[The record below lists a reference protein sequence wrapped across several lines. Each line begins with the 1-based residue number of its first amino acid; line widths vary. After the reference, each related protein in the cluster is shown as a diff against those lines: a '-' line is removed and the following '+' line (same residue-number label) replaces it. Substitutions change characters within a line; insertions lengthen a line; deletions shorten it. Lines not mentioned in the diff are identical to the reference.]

1 MSRRGF
7 LKASALIS
15 LSATSKGLGVSI
27 AKAQESIPV
36 GTTSKPIRIIM
47 GGYGPP
53 TTSFS
58 LALKRI
64 GDRLTNKF
72 GDMVDVKYVYNIL
85 DLGYQGLDILW
96 LVENGM
102 LTLGYQSSSYMTERV
117 PDLGLIDLPFLFS
130 DSSSARAAMDGEL
143 GKILTARI
151 EEQMNYR
158 ILGYFENGLRH
169 ISNRIRPIQTPNDL
183 KGLQMRV
190 LPSKVHLRTFELL
203 GATPEILDLSEAIA
217 RIKASTLDAQENPF
231 ANTVTYGVHNF
242 HQYHTATNHF
252 YISRPIFLH
261 RQSYDEWPE
270 ALQVEMREAIKD
282 AVDFQRQ
289 LKEKEEL
296 EAAEEIQKAGGEIL
310 ELTPDQM
317 NEFVEAV
324 RPVYSEARAKYSSEL
339 LQLVDLRF

>member
-1 MSRRGF
+1 M
-7 LKASALIS
+7 AE
-15 LSATSKGLGVSI
+15 
-27 AKAQESIPV
+27 AQQNTPS
-36 GTTSKPIRIIM
+36 SMADWPIQIIM

-96 LVENGM
+96 LVENGI

-117 PDLGLIDLPFLFS
+117 PDLGLVDLPFLFS
-130 DSSSARAAMDGEL
+130 DSSSARTAMDGEL

-169 ISNRIRPIQTPNDL
+169 ISNRVRPVRTPSDL
-183 KGLQMRV
+183 KGLNMRV

-203 GATPEILDLSEAIA
+203 GATPEILDLSEAIE
-217 RIKASTLDAQENPF
+217 RIKAGTLDAQENPF

-261 RQSYDEWPE
+261 RQSYDAWPE
-270 ALQVEMREAIKD
+270 ALQKEMGAAVKD
-282 AVDFQRQ
+282 AVDFQRS
-289 LKEKEEL
+289 LKEKEEVD
-296 EAAEEIQKAGGEIL
+296 AAEEIRKAGGEIL
-310 ELTPDQM
+310 ELTPEQM
-317 NEFVEAV
+317 HGFIEAV
-324 RPVYSEARAKYSSEL
+324 RPIYSEARAQYSSEL
-339 LQLVDLRF
+339 LQLVNL

>member
-117 PDLGLIDLPFLFS
+117 PDLGLIDLSLI
-130 DSSSARAAMDGEL
+130 D
-143 GKILTARI
+143 I
-151 EEQMNYR
+151 
-158 ILGYFENGLRH
+158 
-169 ISNRIRPIQTPNDL
+169 
-183 KGLQMRV
+183 
-190 LPSKVHLRTFELL
+190 
-203 GATPEILDLSEAIA
+203 
-217 RIKASTLDAQENPF
+217 
-231 ANTVTYGVHNF
+231 
-242 HQYHTATNHF
+242 
-252 YISRPIFLH
+252 
-261 RQSYDEWPE
+261 
-270 ALQVEMREAIKD
+270 
-282 AVDFQRQ
+282 
-289 LKEKEEL
+289 
-296 EAAEEIQKAGGEIL
+296 
-310 ELTPDQM
+310 
-317 NEFVEAV
+317 
-324 RPVYSEARAKYSSEL
+324 
-339 LQLVDLRF
+339 